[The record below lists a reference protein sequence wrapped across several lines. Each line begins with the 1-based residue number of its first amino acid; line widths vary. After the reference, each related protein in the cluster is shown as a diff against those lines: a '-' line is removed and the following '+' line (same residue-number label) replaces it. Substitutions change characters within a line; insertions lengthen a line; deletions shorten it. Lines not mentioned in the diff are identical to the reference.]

1 MRRSN
6 LDIIAEILYVAKD
19 GARKTRIVYQCNLNF
34 KIIKKYLGCLLDL
47 DFLYFESPHYFSTE
61 KGETY
66 LSRYE
71 ALARTYSP
79 FF

>member
-1 MRRSN
+1 M
-6 LDIIAEILYVAKD
+6 DIIADILYVSRA

-47 DFLYFESPHYFSTE
+47 GFLYFDAPQYFSTE

-66 LSRYE
+66 LNRYE
-71 ALARTYSP
+71 AFARTYSP
-79 FF
+79 FFKY

>member
-1 MRRSN
+1 M
-6 LDIIAEILYVAKD
+6 DIIAAILYVARN

-47 DFLYFESPHYFSTE
+47 GFLHFESPHYFSTE
-61 KGETY
+61 KAETY

-71 ALARTYSP
+71 ALAKTYSP